1 MHYRKWHLANNIII
15 IHSCALLLFG
25 WAAFRLQPCLEEIQR
40 DLPVRLH
47 ILSSTEPIWQR
58 ITTAARLTNNLAE
71 IWDRSATASG
81 HRPVPS
87 HCWVRVFIA
96 ADAVLAQPCES
107 LVYVRARKMNC
118 EGGGTKINHFLRWP
132 EVIKARFKQID
143 RKWKQPSLLCAA
155 WLRLMEAPTSGHMTT
170 QTLLWHECQVK
181 DKTYTWCF
189 RCCKNAFY
197 VN

>member
-1 MHYRKWHLANNIII
+1 MHYYKWHLANNIII

-58 ITTAARLTNNLAE
+58 ITTATRLTNNLSE

-87 HCWVRVFIA
+87 HRWVRVFIA
-96 ADAVLAQPCES
+96 ADAVLAQPSES
-107 LVYVRARKMNC
+107 LVYFRARKMNC
-118 EGGGTKINHFLRWP
+118 EGGGIKINHFLRWP
-132 EVIKARFKQID
+132 FQTNRQEMKTTFFA
-143 RKWKQPSLLCAA
+143 LCC
-155 WLRLMEAPTSGHMTT
+155 LVEAYGSSDFWSHDNTYSALTWMSG
-170 QTLLWHECQVK
+170 
-181 DKTYTWCF
+181 
-189 RCCKNAFY
+189 
-197 VN
+197 